1 MAQRVNG
8 HYGKRRSDIVR
19 IANGVLLK
27 KAFPVYTPV
36 RGRNAVLRRPDRQR
50 VVPTISIDERAAD
63 QCARRKFFD
72 GLKSTDLI
80 LTASHLRRIR
90 SQKEKIMLHL
100 IWYTFV
106 GFLVGCVAKA
116 LMHTHLSITWTVVLG
131 IVGSIIG
138 GAVTHLFYPPSA
150 GGKFHLGGL
159 IVSIVG
165 AMLVLYIWH
174 KFRLQLPRG

>member
-1 MAQRVNG
+1 MTNDELMTKAGAGNCSDGCLSFGLFGFPSSFGICNSSFLLRRFGSAILLSLRVEFPN
-8 HYGKRRSDIVR
+8 RRSYNED
-19 IANGVLLK
+19 
-27 KAFPVYTPV
+27 
-36 RGRNAVLRRPDRQR
+36 
-50 VVPTISIDERAAD
+50 
-63 QCARRKFFD
+63 
-72 GLKSTDLI
+72 
-80 LTASHLRRIR
+80 
-90 SQKEKIMLHL
+90 MLHL
-100 IWYTFV
+100 IWYIFV

-165 AMLVLYIWH
+165 ALLVLYVWH

>member
-1 MAQRVNG
+1 MVIRGQIIAVGRARE
-8 HYGKRRSDIVR
+8 KRQVTEMTKYECR
-19 IANGVLLK
+19 
-27 KAFPVYTPV
+27 
-36 RGRNAVLRRPDRQR
+36 RNNEVTTKTN
-50 VVPTISIDERAAD
+50 V
-63 QCARRKFFD
+63 C
-72 GLKSTDLI
+72 
-80 LTASHLRRIR
+80 IR
-90 SQKEKIMLHL
+90 SLVICHSSFSFAWLRAPILLLLRVEFPNRRRYNQNMLHL
-100 IWYTFV
+100 IWYVFV

-116 LMHTHLSITWTVVLG
+116 LIHTHLSIMWTVVLG

-165 AMLVLYIWH
+165 AILVLYIWH

>member
-1 MAQRVNG
+1 MSNVEEMTKYEWQKPQSALLLVSHLSFGLPSSFGICHLSFLLHRFRLVILLSLRVEFPN
-8 HYGKRRSDIVR
+8 RRSY
-19 IANGVLLK
+19 N
-27 KAFPVYTPV
+27 
-36 RGRNAVLRRPDRQR
+36 
-50 VVPTISIDERAAD
+50 
-63 QCARRKFFD
+63 
-72 GLKSTDLI
+72 
-80 LTASHLRRIR
+80 
-90 SQKEKIMLHL
+90 EKMLHL
-100 IWYTFV
+100 IWYIFV

-159 IVSIVG
+159 IVSIIG
-165 AMLVLYIWH
+165 AILVLYVWH

>member
-1 MAQRVNG
+1 MTKPRRGKSLSRVFEFRHSSFRFRHFHSWRWRSKSWNIAAHVKFFAWLYSSG
-8 HYGKRRSDIVR
+8 SDIAASYLR
-19 IANGVLLK
+19 KI
-27 KAFPVYTPV
+27 
-36 RGRNAVLRRPDRQR
+36 RN
-50 VVPTISIDERAAD
+50 
-63 QCARRKFFD
+63 
-72 GLKSTDLI
+72 
-80 LTASHLRRIR
+80 
-90 SQKEKIMLHL
+90 QKEKIMLHL
-100 IWYTFV
+100 IWYIFV

-159 IVSIVG
+159 IVSIIG
-165 AMLVLYIWH
+165 AILVLYIWH